1 MGKRRHYSASFKFK
15 IVLEAISGEKT
26 ESEVARAYGVHPV
39 TLSKWKKTF
48 LEEGARVFGG
58 DDVVKEKDQQI
69 AKLEQMLGKKEVE
82 LALLKNFF
90 PED

>member
-1 MGKRRHYSASFKFK
+1 MGKRRKYSASFKFK
-15 IVLEAISGEKT
+15 VVLEALQGERT
-26 ESEVARAYGVHPV
+26 NAEVARAYDVHPV
-39 TLSKWKKTF
+39 TLAKWKKTF
-48 LEEGARVFGG
+48 LEEGPKVFGG
-58 DDVVKEKDQQI
+58 GDVVKEKDQQI